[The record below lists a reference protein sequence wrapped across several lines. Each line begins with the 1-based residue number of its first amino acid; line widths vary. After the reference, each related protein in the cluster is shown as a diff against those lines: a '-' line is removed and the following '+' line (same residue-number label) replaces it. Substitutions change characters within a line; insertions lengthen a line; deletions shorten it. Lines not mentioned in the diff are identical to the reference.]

1 MAGHLAFLVIAT
13 VCADSMDS
21 ISGMAAI
28 AVALTAA
35 NFAWSF
41 CESSELREVVS
52 RLRQRLLPNAG

>member
-1 MAGHLAFLVIAT
+1 VIAT

-21 ISGMAAI
+21 LSGMATI
-28 AVALTAA
+28 AVALIAG
-35 NFAWSF
+35 NLAWSF